1 MFAFIDAGITYMN
14 SKRRPRRLEP
24 ANGSHGMD
32 IRRLRQVVAIR
43 KYGSFAKAADALG
56 VSQPNLSKSVARL
69 EDELQL
75 KLFDR
80 TAKGSAL
87 TPIGEL
93 IAERAD
99 AVIAEARDLE
109 RDAALLAGGETG
121 VVRIGCTTALTT
133 PLMLP
138 LVQSIVRRH
147 PGLRVHAE
155 AAASARLLP
164 LLEARELDL
173 VFTGQP
179 PSEVASAYVVEPILK
194 TPVVFV
200 ASPSHPL
207 ASERRI
213 SIARLAEFKCGGSQS
228 PGSSIATRLGFESE
242 NLGMYTASHYE
253 IILPL
258 ALCGDAVVLAPT
270 FVVQPYLLSGE
281 MVMLDVQLRLEQTV
295 HFGTTRAA
303 SFSPIVREIRDQ
315 ARAIGQQL
323 ADDWN
328 GVAQRFAAE

>member
-1 MFAFIDAGITYMN
+1 
-14 SKRRPRRLEP
+14 
-24 ANGSHGMD
+24 MD
-32 IRRLRQVVAIR
+32 IRRLQQVVAIR

-87 TPIGEL
+87 TPIGEM
-93 IAERAD
+93 IVERAD

-109 RDAALLAGGETG
+109 RDAALLAGGEAG

-147 PGLRVHAE
+147 PGLKVHAE

-164 LLEARELDL
+164 LLEARELDV
-173 VFTGQP
+173 VFTGQA
-179 PSEVASAYVVEPILK
+179 PSAAVPSAYVVELILQ
-194 TPVVFV
+194 TPAIFT

-213 SIARLAEFKCGGSQS
+213 SIPRLAQFRCGGSQS
-228 PGSSIATRLGFESE
+228 PGSSNARLLGFESE

-258 ALCGDAVVLAPT
+258 ALSGNAVMLSPT

-281 MVMLDVQLRLEQTV
+281 MVMLDVEWRYDQRF

-323 ADDWN
+323 ADDWH